1 MEKINQTCWHT
12 SNPGND
18 LDLTR
23 YITITK
29 MINQYKFSATFFTG
43 VTLFL
48 FLGFFF
54 TYFLN
59 FSQFKW
65 IHHAHGTLFFVW
77 MFIMIAQPLLVV
89 YHKQSIH
96 RFIGKLSYFI
106 FPLLL
111 LSIHV
116 VGKNGYHNILSTA
129 GKEVATGGLSL
140 SIANIPPL
148 ALLYFLAIKNRK
160 ITALHMRYMIAI
172 SVFLLGPGIG
182 RAIIVLGQFPFPVGV
197 SITNVVLAAVSGI
210 LLVVDLVRS
219 KPYKPYLIAFL
230 LNLLMLLI
238 WERQM
243 DGWWQTIGVAYAKLF
258 F

>member
-1 MEKINQTCWHT
+1 
-12 SNPGND
+12 
-18 LDLTR
+18 
-23 YITITK
+23 

-43 VTLFL
+43 VTLLL

-54 TYFLN
+54 TYFSNLGKFN
-59 FSQFKW
+59 W
-65 IHHAHGTLFFVW
+65 IHHAHGTLFFIW
-77 MFIMIAQPLLVV
+77 MFIMIAQPLLIV
-89 YHKQSIH
+89 YNMQPIH
-96 RFIGKLSYFI
+96 RIIGKLSFFI

-111 LSIHV
+111 LSIHI
-116 VGKNGYHNILSTA
+116 VGKNGYQTTLSVA
-129 GKEVATGGLSL
+129 GKEVAVGGLAL

-148 ALLYFLAIKNRK
+148 AALYFLAIKNRK
-160 ITALHMRYMIAI
+160 ITASHMRYMISI

-197 SITNVVLAAVSGI
+197 SITNVVLAIVTGI
-210 LLVVDLVRS
+210 LLVMDLVRS

-238 WERQM
+238 WERRM
-243 DGWWQTIGVAYAKLF
+243 DGWWQRIGEGYNNLF